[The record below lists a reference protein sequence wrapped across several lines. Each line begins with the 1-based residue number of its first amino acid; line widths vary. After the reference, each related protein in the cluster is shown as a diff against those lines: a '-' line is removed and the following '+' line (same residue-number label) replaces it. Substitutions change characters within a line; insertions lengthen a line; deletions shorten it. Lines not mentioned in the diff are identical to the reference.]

1 MAAACSPWDGNCL
14 PPLLG
19 EEEESSSGKCLEAEA
34 VSKAVLSLPD
44 KASCLE
50 RLWAG
55 LFKGRADPQPP
66 PSTYAL
72 PGWKGKV
79 RSVSKDVLGGGVGG
93 LQQYCSAWL
102 SPHKVSRSASR
113 GWAHLSDTKLLGRSG
128 DGTAEPKHKFGWG
141 FGDPCVYAGTLCT
154 VACTPPSLL
163 SCSSAKIQ
171 VCQSRETASSIP
183 VLRGATAPP
192 ARRAGRWGLGL
203 DVQHT
208 NKIK

>member
-66 PSTYAL
+66 PSAYAS

-79 RSVSKDVLGGGVGG
+79 WSVSKDVLGGGVGG

-102 SPHKVSRSASR
+102 SPHMVSHSASR
-113 GWAHLSDTKLLGRSG
+113 GWAHLYDTKLLGCSG
-128 DGTAEPKHKFGWG
+128 DGTAEPQNKFGWG
-141 FGDPCVYAGTLCT
+141 FGDPCACAGTLCT
-154 VACTPPSLL
+154 VACTSSFAAQLQL
-163 SCSSAKIQ
+163 SKNPGLPKQ
-171 VCQSRETASSIP
+171 RNCQQHPR
-183 VLRGATAPP
+183 P
-192 ARRAGRWGLGL
+192 ARSNSSPCAESGALGL
-203 DVQHT
+203 RPWCT
-208 NKIK
+208 TYK